1 MSEFQPDPKIV
12 YFISR
17 LERLDPGGAKLKR
30 SAGEMLG
37 EAREVAFFYSL
48 LPNGVQE
55 KHEGIYFLAATLFPL
70 AEGGGGGDMGAS
82 VRRARNDK
90 NAKGL
95 DRRVQALLDAD
106 EAQLPYRLRRAI
118 FILKSNHVSRKLGMS
133 ASRPAAVECFHS
145 LCSAPMGAFLF
156 WGITPINERRISHVD
171 SIPYPTELCPFQPQ
185 SGRYRCTQR
194 RHVRWF
200 PPWAGFVIPQ
210 AQYSTVGG
218 IQGSL

>member
-1 MSEFQPDPKIV
+1 MSDYHPDPKIT

-17 LERLDPGGAKLKR
+17 LEHLDPGGKAKLKR

-55 KHEGIYFLAATLFPL
+55 KQEETYFLTATLFPL
-70 AEGGGGGDMGAS
+70 AEAGGSGDLGAS
-82 VRRARNDK
+82 LRRAKTDK

-118 FILKSNHVSRKLGMS
+118 FFLRSNRVRVNWARLLQELLQWD
-133 ASRPAAVECFHS
+133 ASTRFV
-145 LCSAPMGAFLF
+145 
-156 WGITPINERRISHVD
+156 
-171 SIPYPTELCPFQPQ
+171 
-185 SGRYRCTQR
+185 QR
-194 RHVRWF
+194 Q
-200 PPWAGFVIPQ
+200 WARSYFGE
-210 AQYSTVGG
+210 
-218 IQGSL
+218 